1 MTERPDDAALDLARS
16 IVDILDVHKGEDIM
30 LLDLHGVCG
39 FSDYFVLCTG
49 VSDRTLRSL
58 AEEVV
63 KGMKGRQVLARGQ
76 EGKASSGWILLD
88 YGDVIA
94 HLFSKSV
101 REYYRLEDV
110 WRAGKVILRVQ

>member
-1 MTERPDDAALDLARS
+1 MSDATPDRALELARS
-16 IVDILDVHKGEDIM
+16 IVEILDEHKGEDIV

-39 FSDYFVLCTG
+39 FSDYFVVCTA
-49 VSDRTLRSL
+49 VSERTLRSL
-58 AEEVV
+58 AEAV
-63 KGMKGRQVLARGQ
+63 GRGLKSRRVLPRGQ
-76 EGKASSGWILLD
+76 EGRASSGWVLLD

-94 HLFSKSV
+94 HLFSKPV